1 MVFKLLCKQQ
11 YALDHHADM
20 IITLSYYD
28 AVQHWNGGRRVLKSQ
43 RAGKHDRVDWDWPTL
58 GSATSSTVPAP
69 PVPEARVSRNF
80 SGSWDCNSQLAEG
93 NLLAGVSLI
102 FSFYPELALDLLP
115 GYHLAFS
122 FFLLIL
128 YSPLLCRS
136 ALLLLFP
143 KLNRT
148 QVNSHVYKTEGG
160 WTCFCC
166 FSSKLEEKGTLEVCE
181 IQQWMGYSEFGLL
194 ALLYSV
200 IVNAEYKECVE
211 NV

>member
-1 MVFKLLCKQQ
+1 MLCNIKMVAEGYWKAKGLES
-11 YALDHHADM
+11 M
-20 IITLSYYD
+20 IEWTETGLHSE
-28 AVQHWNGGRRVLKSQ
+28 
-43 RAGKHDRVDWDWPTL
+43 
-58 GSATSSTVPAP
+58 AP
-69 PVPEARVSRNF
+69 PLQLCLPPSSRGQGLKEF
-80 SGSWDCNSQLAEG
+80 PVGPGDCNSQLAEG
-93 NLLAGVSLI
+93 NLLAGVSLNLQ
-102 FSFYPELALDLLP
+102 FLSWVGSDLLP

-128 YSPLLCRS
+128 YSPFSVVQHFFYLS
-136 ALLLLFP
+136 P
-143 KLNRT
+143 KLK
-148 QVNSHVYKTEGG
+148 QNSGEQSVLYKTEGG

-166 FSSKLEEKGTLEVCE
+166 FSSKLEEKGTSEVCE